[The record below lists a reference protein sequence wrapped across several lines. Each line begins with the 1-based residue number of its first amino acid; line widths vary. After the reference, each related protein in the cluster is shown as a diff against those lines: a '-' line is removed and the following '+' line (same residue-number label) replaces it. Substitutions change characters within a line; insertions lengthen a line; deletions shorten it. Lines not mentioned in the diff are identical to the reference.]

1 MYKYS
6 AEFTDQLELF
16 KLSLPFGGK
25 LDQQNRWIQ
34 LSSLIDWRG
43 FEYAYGKLF
52 SHTGRPALS
61 ARLVIG
67 ALIIKHVKGLSDEEV
82 VEEIVENPYLQ
93 FFVGLKRFQYEVP
106 FDDSSLS
113 VVRKRLGE
121 ETFDRFERAVIERLM
136 EGKLIKPRGV
146 QNDATVF
153 ESELTYPTD
162 TGLLNKARLF
172 CVDQIRRY
180 SKVVGKKVR
189 TYCRV
194 AQRSYVNFS
203 KKRRKTKK
211 QIRTMQK
218 KLLQY
223 VGRNVRQLAELMEEA
238 AELGHRIPRRV
249 VEKFETVKRMYD
261 QQREMYRERKHSIE
275 SRIVSIHKPHVRP
288 IVRGKAG
295 KDVEFGPKVELS
307 YVDGYVFCDEV
318 SFDNFNESGV
328 FIEGIEKFRERFGK
342 YPEHAVTDNIYGTLD
357 NRRYLKK
364 HGIRAAVKPLGRGK
378 QCSPEAERERR
389 WRRQKQRE
397 RNRIEGS
404 IGYGKRSFGLGLVR
418 ARLPETE
425 ISWIKMGL
433 MAQNLVTATQ
443 KM

>member
-6 AEFTDQLELF
+6 ADFTDQLELF
-16 KLSLPFGGK
+16 ELSLPFGGK

-93 FFVGLKRFQYEVP
+93 FFIGLKRFQYEVP

-121 ETFDRFERAVIERLM
+121 ETFAGFERAVIERLV
-136 EGKLIKPRGV
+136 ERKLIKPRGV
-146 QNDATVF
+146 QTDATVF
-153 ESELTYPTD
+153 ESEITYPTD

-180 SKVVGKKVR
+180 SKVVDKKVR

-194 AQRSYVNFS
+194 AQRAYVNFS

-218 KLLQY
+218 QLLQY
-223 VGRNVRQLAELMEEA
+223 LGRNMRQLAELMEAA

-249 VEKFETVKRMYD
+249 VERFETIKRIYD
-261 QQREMYRERKHSIE
+261 QQREMYQERKHSIE
-275 SRIVSIHKPHVRP
+275 SRIVSVHKPHVRP

-295 KDVEFGPKVELS
+295 KDVEFGAKVELS

-318 SFDNFNESGV
+318 SFENFNESGV
-328 FIEGIEKFRERFGK
+328 FIEGVEKFRERFGK
-342 YPEHAVTDNIYGTLD
+342 YPDHAVMDHIYGTRE
-357 NRRYLKK
+357 NRRYLKE
-364 HGIRAAVKPLGRGK
+364 HGIRSAVKPLGRGK
-378 QCSPEAERERR
+378 QGSPEAERERR

-404 IGYGKRSFGLGLVR
+404 IGYGKTNFGLGLIR

-433 MAQNLVTATQ
+433 MAQNLITATQ
-443 KM
+443 RI